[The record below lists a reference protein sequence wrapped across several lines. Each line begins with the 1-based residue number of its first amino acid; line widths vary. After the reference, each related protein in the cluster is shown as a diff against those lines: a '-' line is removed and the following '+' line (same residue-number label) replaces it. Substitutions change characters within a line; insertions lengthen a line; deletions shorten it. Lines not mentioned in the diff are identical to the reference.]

1 MINSM
6 ARSVITAKK
15 WYRSMLAGNPQYTDY
30 ELIATVLVGSGGAAT
45 VTFDVTSLT
54 SSYKHLQIRAVARNN
69 TTGSGVNNVDV
80 RFNGDTGTN
89 YHRHIVYGYGATMY
103 SYNATGLTVAHGGW
117 VNQEETNRNIFA
129 VAICDIP
136 DAFSTIKTKVLRTF
150 TGSNSTG
157 NQLIGL
163 GGSFWNNTAAIT
175 SITLTESTSVN
186 FGSGSRFS
194 LYGIKG

>member
-1 MINSM
+1 M
-6 ARSVITAKK
+6 ARSLVTTKK
-15 WYRSMLAGNPQYTDY
+15 WYRNISAGNPQYSDM
-30 ELIATVLVGSGGAAT
+30 ELIATVLVGSGGASS
-45 VTFDVTSLT
+45 VTFSSLPT
-54 SSYKHLQIRAVARNN
+54 EFKHLQLRMVARNN
-69 TTGSGVNNVDV
+69 ATGSGVNNVDV

-89 YHRHIVYGYGATMY
+89 YHRHIIYGYGATMY

-136 DAFSTIKTKVLRTF
+136 DAFSTTKTKILRTF

-175 SITLTESTSVN
+175 SITLTESTSIN